1 MMGSGK
7 SQVSLEERLWRSRPE
22 SPNGTGAL
30 RTVRHR
36 DYASSP
42 FGASERRNRVE
53 PGRQQERGRDAVGA
67 RGSRDHPEEQ
77 RDFSPFPG
85 D

>member
-1 MMGSGK
+1 MAFETGVAERDRGPSYGAASG
-7 SQVSLEERLWRSRPE
+7 
-22 SPNGTGAL
+22 L
-30 RTVRHR
+30 RVL
-36 DYASSP
+36 P